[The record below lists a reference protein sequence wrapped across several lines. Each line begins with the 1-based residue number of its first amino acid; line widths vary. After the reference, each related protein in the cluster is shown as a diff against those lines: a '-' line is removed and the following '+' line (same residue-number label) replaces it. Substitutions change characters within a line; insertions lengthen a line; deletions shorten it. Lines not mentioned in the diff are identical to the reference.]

1 MLCNGLDCNRPET
14 FCIYLSF
21 LLAVLFWISKGCRSL
36 FFIFIFIFYFTV
48 FLLWEVE
55 PLVIYCFWLYCHFL
69 LRAWRLFCFL
79 LNINNL
85 IYFLLYLFRV
95 KLLIAHQINPNLTRS
110 LILSRQSKR
119 SQSQSTAGAPAIVTE
134 FPESFWSHPA
144 NQNCF
149 SPTYRDNPYTTSS
162 D

>member
-55 PLVIYCFWLYCHFL
+55 LYIAFGYI
-69 LRAWRLFCFL
+69 ATFCCVPDV
-79 LNINNL
+79 
-85 IYFLLYLFRV
+85 YFVSYLT
-95 KLLIAHQINPNLTRS
+95 LT
-110 LILSRQSKR
+110 I
-119 SQSQSTAGAPAIVTE
+119 
-134 FPESFWSHPA
+134 
-144 NQNCF
+144 
-149 SPTYRDNPYTTSS
+149 
-162 D
+162 